1 MVISII
7 FLFTNIFIIAI
18 CMAVYGG
25 KRSYKDGMLFGVHI
39 PDYAVRESEVESL
52 VEEYSKKTKWFYSIN
67 GIASV
72 AVCFLS
78 FWYFSVFL
86 IVWTLWLTELC
97 VGVMWLLFGTH
108 RRLYDMKVQK
118 GWRADI
124 QLVFRDDDVYWK
136 NGWYS
141 NPNDKRLWVPDRFC
155 SLNYSTNM
163 ARPAGKIFTFGI
175 LGGVA
180 VMMLVLFIVF
190 LRADFM
196 PRDLELN
203 GDSVRI
209 SSPMT
214 PVTFKLRDIK
224 DLQLLDEMPE
234 GNFTRTNG
242 LADDRQLVGK
252 FREKA
257 TGDYRVYVYR
267 GYSPILK
274 IELPEYTV
282 LINSMEEGQTELW
295 YRELISDI
303 TALETVEYWNRQN
316 MSMGY
321 SIQNAIRFSLA
332 K

>member
-7 FLFTNIFIIAI
+7 FLFTNVFIIAI

-25 KRSYKDGMLFGVHI
+25 KQSYSNGMLLGVHI
-39 PDYAVRESEVESL
+39 PDYLVREPEVETL
-52 VEEYSKKTKWFYSIN
+52 IKEYRKKTKIFYSIN

-72 AVCFLS
+72 TICFLN
-78 FWYFSVFL
+78 FWYFSIFMTA
-86 IVWTLWLTELC
+86 WTLWLTELC
-97 VGVMWLLFGTH
+97 IGAAWLLFGAH
-108 RRLYDMKVQK
+108 RRLYAMKIEK

-124 QLVFRDDDVYWK
+124 QFISEDDDVYWK

-155 SLNYSTNM
+155 SSNYTTNM

-175 LGGVA
+175 LGAVA
-180 VMMLVLFIVF
+180 VMMLVLFVVF
-190 LRADFM
+190 FRMDFM
-196 PRDLELN
+196 PRYLELN
-203 GDSVRI
+203 GDIAKV
-209 SSPMT
+209 SSPMY
-214 PVTFKLRDIK
+214 PVTFKVNDIK
-224 DLQLLDEMPE
+224 GLQLLDEMPE

-252 FREKA
+252 FREKE

-282 LINSMEEGQTELW
+282 LINSMEEGQAELW

-303 TALETVEYWNRQN
+303 TALEIVEYWHRQN
-316 MSMGY
+316 MSKRY
-321 SIQNAIRFSLA
+321 SIQNPIRFSLA